1 MIDAAVRDACPT
13 QAPTSPADMPAD
25 VPADM
30 SADEPAAAV
39 LHPTFAQWRA
49 LARLCRTADAAE
61 PGVGRLLAPQ
71 APQCAQALRRAR
83 AAWRQRRGDPMA
95 TDRAPPWRALVAL
108 AAAAQGLEQRLRAR
122 PAGYFTPAGSVIG
135 QGLLLQMPAMKA
147 WLQTAF
153 VHAAAVPP
161 DAPREVAVARAGEAV
176 VTQCLALCGA
186 GDGHARRNQLLQ
198 LLADHGHRD
207 PLLRLVRRAGRG
219 WLPKGW
225 AESWEQVTGIGPDK
239 ATIDALKAAMAQAT
253 PALDRW
259 AQPPT
264 PAAAPPAAPQAVPAA
279 ASGVSGRR
287 PASGATGLPV
297 ILRARHLPG
306 RVLWGAGAAAVL
318 ALATGLALHLRAGN
332 GATDALWVVFHDDGG
347 KTMSIDPESIRRDG
361 RQLTYRVGVVWQRER
376 RSSVAVFT
384 TDCDTRERR
393 LETVQHYSGTR
404 YDTATRY
411 EVRGTPAGAWP
422 ATGVDVALL
431 RAACA
436 QP

>member
-1 MIDAAVRDACPT
+1 MIDAPARDAGPT
-13 QAPTSPADMPAD
+13 QAPPSPVD
-25 VPADM
+25 VPPG
-30 SADEPAAAV
+30 EPAATV
-39 LHPTFAQWRA
+39 PHPSFAQWRA
-49 LARLCRTADAAE
+49 LARLCRTAEAAE
-61 PGVGRLLAPQ
+61 PGIGRLLRPQ
-71 APQCAQALRRAR
+71 APQCAEALRRAR
-83 AAWRQRRGDPMA
+83 AAWRQRRSDPLA
-95 TDRAPPWRALVAL
+95 TNRAPPWRALVAL

-122 PAGYFTPAGSVIG
+122 PAGFFAPAGSAIG
-135 QGLLLQMPAMKA
+135 QGLLLQMPVMKA
-147 WLQTAF
+147 WLQTGF
-153 VHAAAVPP
+153 QQAAAVPR
-161 DAPREVAVARAGEAV
+161 DAPRDEALARAGEAV
-176 VTQCLALCGA
+176 VGQCLVLCGA
-186 GDGHARRNQLLQ
+186 VDGFERRNHLVQLLG
-198 LLADHGHRD
+198 DHGHRE

-225 AESWEQVTGIGPDK
+225 AESWEQITGVGQDK
-239 ATIDALKAAMAQAT
+239 AAIEALQAAMAQAA

-264 PAAAPPAAPQAVPAA
+264 PAAPSPAPLVAEPAA
-279 ASGVSGRR
+279 ASGVSGRW
-287 PASGATGLPV
+287 PASGAAGMPM

-318 ALATGLALHLRAGN
+318 ALATGLVLHLRAGN
-332 GATDALWVVFHDDGG
+332 GATDALWVVFHEDGG

-361 RQLTYRVGVVWQRER
+361 RQLTYRVGVVWLRER

-384 TDCDTRERR
+384 TDCITRERR

-422 ATGVDVALL
+422 PTGVDVALL

>member
-1 MIDAAVRDACPT
+1 MIDAPARDAGPT
-13 QAPTSPADMPAD
+13 QAPPSPVD
-25 VPADM
+25 VPTA
-30 SADEPAAAV
+30 EPAAAV
-39 LHPTFAQWRA
+39 PQPSFAQWRA

-61 PGVGRLLAPQ
+61 PGIGRLLRPQ

-83 AAWRQRRGDPMA
+83 AAWRQRRGDPLA
-95 TDRAPPWRALVAL
+95 THQAPPWRALVAL

-122 PAGYFTPAGSVIG
+122 PPGFFAPAGSAIG
-135 QGLLLQMPAMKA
+135 QGLLLQMPVMKA
-147 WLQTAF
+147 WLQTGF
-153 VHAAAVPP
+153 QQAAAVPR
-161 DAPREVAVARAGEAV
+161 DAPQDEAVARAGEAV
-176 VTQCLALCGA
+176 VCQCLVLCGA
-186 GDGHARRNQLLQ
+186 VDGFERRNHLVQLLG
-198 LLADHGHRD
+198 DHGHRE

-225 AESWEQVTGIGPDK
+225 AESWEQIIGIGQDK
-239 ATIDALKAAMAQAT
+239 AAIEALQAAMAHAA
-253 PALDRW
+253 PALNRW

-264 PAAAPPAAPQAVPAA
+264 PAAPSPAPLIAEPAS
-279 ASGVSGRR
+279 ASGVSGRL
-287 PASGATGLPV
+287 PASAAAGMPV

-306 RVLWGAGAAAVL
+306 RVLWGVGAAAVL
-318 ALATGLALHLRAGN
+318 ALATGLVLHLRAGN
-332 GATDALWVVFHDDGG
+332 GATDALWVVFHEDGRT
-347 KTMSIDPESIRRDG
+347 TMSIDRDSIRRDG
-361 RQLTYRVGVVWQRER
+361 RQLTYRVGVVWPRER

-422 ATGVDVALL
+422 PTGVDVALL